1 MSLLHFQERDGKLKD
16 LPLELGQ
23 CFCLMLKPLNLRLN
37 VRMTKGMSLGR
48 EVAVSGSGF
57 DDVVSM
63 GFIKMLSKLACAC
76 THTSAHFGW

>member
-1 MSLLHFQERDGKLKD
+1 MANSRICLVKV
-16 LPLELGQ
+16 LELGQ

-48 EVAVSGSGF
+48 EVAVTGSGF

-63 GFIKMLSKLACAC
+63 GFIKMLSKLACAR
-76 THTSAHFGW
+76 TYTSAHFGWCQNS